1 MNLCKNRK
9 GTALVIK
16 IISGVRKL
24 IVSKPYVLA
33 VTPSLR
39 HSVPNR
45 SLAYQSQP
53 SKPRSDETC
62 QSRVSI
68 LVAVLEYG
76 YRNDCT

>member
-1 MNLCKNRK
+1 MNLYKNRK

-16 IISGVRKL
+16 VISGVRKL

-39 HSVPNR
+39 HFVSNR
-45 SLAYQSQP
+45 SLSYPSQP
-53 SKPRSDETC
+53 SKPRSDDTC

-68 LVAVLEYG
+68 LVAVLEYRFL
-76 YRNDCT
+76 YDCA